1 MKPEKVT
8 LSHTMGQIADCI
20 ILSLIWFIGCLPIIT
35 IGAATTS
42 MYYTTDKV
50 IHRGEGK
57 LWATFWKIFAREFK
71 QATILGLLVTVFYAS
86 VAIAGVML
94 YSLYATGNDSYTRF
108 VLPLVLITIVVTFW
122 AQYWF
127 AYLARFK
134 DKTSTL
140 LKNTLSIAMIDF
152 RRSVLLLLMFAFS
165 IIVGAICLVYL
176 PAINILLPAAYA
188 YTANRIYD
196 KVFAPYLP
204 SEVAIPALEP
214 QGETSK

>member
-8 LSHTMGQIADCI
+8 LSHTVGQIADCI
-20 ILSLIWFIGCLPIIT
+20 ILSLIWLIGCLPIIT
-35 IGAATTS
+35 IGAATTA
-42 MYYTTDKV
+42 MYYTADKV

-57 LWATFWKIFAREFK
+57 LWATFGKIFAREFK
-71 QATILGLLVTVFYAS
+71 QATILGLLVTVFYVS

-94 YSLYATGNDSYTRF
+94 YSLYATGNDSYTGF

-140 LKNTLSIAMIDF
+140 LKNTLSIAIIDL
-152 RRSVLLLLMFAFS
+152 RRSILLLLMFVAT
-165 IIVGAICLVYL
+165 IVVGAICFVYL

-188 YTANRIYD
+188 YTANRIYE

-204 SEVAIPALEP
+204 DEEAIPVIGP
-214 QGETSK
+214 QNESSK